1 MSRVGLFC
9 GGQEKVNE
17 AGTLGEEP
25 VSWKA
30 SGVQSDLLC
39 SCWLLMSWSRHK
51 SHPGLYIYLWQ
62 VSKVNS
68 LLHIRRR

>member
-1 MSRVGLFC
+1 MSRVGLCC

-30 SGVQSDLLC
+30 SGGPVRSAMFLLALDDLE
-39 SCWLLMSWSRHK
+39 
-51 SHPGLYIYLWQ
+51 
-62 VSKVNS
+62 
-68 LLHIRRR
+68 